1 MRRVPE
7 LGRAFRNGAVLALV
21 AGVVAS
27 CSSSSD
33 SDSDFPD
40 PEVPGRSAN
49 PDGVPYPTDRLGGAE
64 RAAGRPGQRIPNY
77 TFQAYVDGDRA
88 AGLKTISLADYFD
101 PTQKRFKILD
111 IQVSATWCAV
121 CSSVTMSTVPV
132 KEELAKEGVAFLE
145 VIVAGP
151 KTTTGPSMSDVDA
164 WVTRHSSNYTTAIDV
179 RGRRLAEIGI
189 DRTAVPYD
197 LLIDTRT
204 MEILDSSI
212 GAPLNFD
219 VAAYVRDGLKYVATH
234 EPSY

>member
-1 MRRVPE
+1 MT
-7 LGRAFRNGAVLALV
+7 LALRHAASLVLV
-21 AGVVAS
+21 AGVIAS
-27 CSSSSD
+27 CSSSAD

-40 PEVPGRSAN
+40 PELPGRSAN
-49 PDGVPYPTDRLGGAE
+49 PDGVPYPTDRLGGTE
-64 RAAGRPGQRIPNY
+64 RAAGRAGERIPNY

-121 CSSVTMSTVPV
+121 CSSVTTSTVPV

-145 VIVAGP
+145 VIVAGN
-151 KTTTGPSMSDVDA
+151 KTTTGPNIGEVDA
-164 WVTRHSSNYTTAIDV
+164 WLTRHSSNYTTAIDV

-219 VAAYVRDGLKYVATH
+219 IEAYARDGLKYVATH
-234 EPSY
+234 PPSY